1 MYALYTVIRELWLVR
16 RACIAYNVA
25 PLLTN
30 CILRLVVLANEVD
43 SILVRNMLMG
53 LIIQPSLNS
62 TPLCIDIYAVWTLD
76 HVIVAIALQDG
87 FVILW

>member
-16 RACIAYNVA
+16 LACIAYNVA

-43 SILVRNMLMG
+43 SILVRKMRMG
-53 LIIQPSLNS
+53 LTMQSGLN
-62 TPLCIDIYAVWTLD
+62 
-76 HVIVAIALQDG
+76 
-87 FVILW
+87 